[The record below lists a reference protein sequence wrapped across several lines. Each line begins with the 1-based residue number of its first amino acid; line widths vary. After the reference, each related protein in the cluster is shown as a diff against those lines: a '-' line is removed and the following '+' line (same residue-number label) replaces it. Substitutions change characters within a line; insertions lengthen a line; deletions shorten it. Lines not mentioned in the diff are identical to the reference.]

1 MMGGR
6 RILMEQTV
14 ILILGGYGG
23 VGRSLSR
30 LVLRETD
37 AEVVVAGRRKEKAQE
52 FAQALRK
59 EFSDSSVSARY
70 ADASDPK
77 SLVEAYRGVDM
88 VLVTATTPQYL
99 HQIALTALGAGC
111 DYLDILVQ
119 QNTIPQ
125 LRALSS
131 EIAKAGRVFITQ
143 AGFHPGLPAVF
154 IRYAA
159 QHFDDYRKALI
170 GMAMNARFE
179 KPESSHEI
187 IHEVGESNAEI
198 YQEGRWRKANYKDA
212 IKVDFGSRFG
222 IRTCFPLQMEEIR
235 ELPQTLGIGETG
247 VYVAGF
253 NWFVDNIVFPL
264 IIVFQKIKKGMGL
277 NALGT
282 LMYWGVNTFS
292 SPDLGVVFLLDAEG
306 VKGGKNLRV
315 KIIAEHDDTFL
326 FTSAPVVACLRQYL
340 DGSLTKP
347 GLWFMGT
354 MVDDS
359 RLMEDMKQMG
369 IKIKTEIT
377 NGNVR

>member
-1 MMGGR
+1 MGQS
-6 RILMEQTV
+6 I

-30 LVLRETD
+30 LILRETD
-37 AEVVVAGRRKEKAQE
+37 AVVLIAGRRKEKAQE
-52 FAQALRK
+52 FAQALTE
-59 EFSDSSVSARY
+59 EFSGSRVSFRY

-77 SLVEAYRGVDM
+77 SLSDAYRGVDM
-88 VLVTATTPQYL
+88 VLVTATTPQHL
-99 HQIALTALGAGC
+99 QQIAMTAEGAGC

-125 LRALSS
+125 LKALSP
-131 EIAKAGRVFITQ
+131 EITKAGRVFITQ

-154 IRYAA
+154 IRHAA
-159 QHFDDYRKALI
+159 SHFDDYRKALI
-170 GMAMNARFE
+170 VMAMNARFE

-187 IHEVGESNAEI
+187 IHEVGASNAEI
-198 YQEGRWRKANYKDA
+198 YQEGTWRKANYKDA

-222 IRTCFPLQMEEIR
+222 IRTCYPLQMEETR
-235 ELPQTLGIGETG
+235 ELPETLGIGETG

-253 NWFVDNIVFPL
+253 NWFVDTVVFPL
-264 IIVFQKIKKGMGL
+264 IIVFQKIKEGMGL
-277 NALGT
+277 NSLGK

-292 SPDLGVVFLLDAEG
+292 SPYLGVVFLLEAEG
-306 VKGGKNLRV
+306 VKQGKSLRV
-315 KIIAEHDDTFL
+315 KIVAEHDDTFL
-326 FTSAPVVACLRQYL
+326 FTSGPVVACLRQYL

-354 MVDDS
+354 VVDDS

>member
-1 MMGGR
+1 
-6 RILMEQTV
+6 MEQKV

-30 LVLRETD
+30 LILRETD
-37 AEVVVAGRRKEKAQE
+37 AAVIIAGRRKEKAEE
-52 FAQALRK
+52 FAQALK
-59 EFSDSSVSARY
+59 EEFSGSRVSARY
-70 ADASDPK
+70 ADASDQK
-77 SLVEAYRGVDM
+77 SLADAYQGVDM

-99 HQIALTALGAGC
+99 KQIAGAALKAGC

-119 QNTIPQ
+119 QNTIPE

-131 EIAKAGRVFITQ
+131 DIVKAGCVFITQ

-154 IRYAA
+154 IRHAA
-159 QHFDDYRKALI
+159 PHFDEYRKALI

-179 KPESSHEI
+179 KPESAHEI

-198 YQEGRWRKANYKDA
+198 YQEGTWRKANYKDA

-235 ELPQTLGIGETG
+235 GLPEILGIQETG

-277 NALGT
+277 NSLGR

-292 SPDLGVVFLLDAEG
+292 SPELGVVFLLDAEG
-306 VKGGKNLRV
+306 VKQGKNLRV
-315 KIIAEHDDTFL
+315 KIVAEHDDTFL
-326 FTSAPVVACLRQYL
+326 FTSAPVVACLRQYF
-340 DGSLTKP
+340 DGSLKKP

-354 MVDDS
+354 IVDDS

-377 NGNVR
+377 DGIVR

>member
-1 MMGGR
+1 
-6 RILMEQTV
+6 MEDKA

-30 LVLRETD
+30 LILRETD
-37 AEVVVAGRRKEKAQE
+37 AAVIIAGRRKEKAEE
-52 FAQALRK
+52 FAQALTE
-59 EFSDSSVSARY
+59 EFSASRVSARY
-70 ADASDPK
+70 VDASDQK
-77 SLVEAYRGVDM
+77 SLAHACRGVDM

-99 HQIALTALGAGC
+99 KQIAGAALKAGC
-111 DYLDILVQ
+111 DYLDVLVQ
-119 QNTIPQ
+119 QNTIPE

-131 EIAKAGRVFITQ
+131 EITKAGCVFITQ

-154 IRYAA
+154 IRHAA
-159 QHFDDYRKALI
+159 PHFDDYRKALI

-179 KPESSHEI
+179 KPESTHEI

-198 YQEGRWRKANYKDA
+198 YQEGAWRKANYKDA
-212 IKVDFGSRFG
+212 IKMDFGSRFS
-222 IRTCFPLQMEEIR
+222 IRTCFPLQMEELR
-235 ELPQTLGIGETG
+235 ELPETLGIRETG

-277 NALGT
+277 NSLGR

-292 SPDLGVVFLLDAEG
+292 SRELGVVFMLDAEG
-306 VKGGKNLRV
+306 VKGGTHRRV
-315 KIIAEHDDTFL
+315 KIVAEHDDGFF

-340 DGSLTKP
+340 DGSLKKP

-354 MVDDS
+354 IVDDS

-369 IKIKTEIT
+369 IKIQTEIT
-377 NGNVR
+377 NGNIR